1 MKRLIDDQ
9 YEDLR
14 IDQDLGLGMM
24 LWLAHFFPHEE
35 WAKVQHRRALMALD
49 HLWTDPPG
57 FFARASYAPDM
68 RIAFANYGV
77 SLGLQ
82 ATGVW
87 PDRVD
92 ALTAYFERYRS
103 GDAYDREAITH
114 VMARTSHPPG
124 PFLPRSGLSPARPTQ
139 PPPRPARLLRPRQLR
154 PRHADRLRQLRS
166 LLGAPGHRGLARP
179 GGRPQ
184 RLFRTLPLR
193 RRLRPGSHYPR
204 HGLHQ
209 PPPWR
214 LPGQE
219 WLKLGANLPAP
230 PLSHIMGG
238 YHRGEGA

>member
-9 YEDLR
+9 YEDRR

-87 PDRVD
+87 PARVD
-92 ALTAYFERYRS
+92 ALNAYFERYPS
-103 GDAYDREAITH
+103 GDASDRAAITH
-114 VMARTSHPPG
+114 VMACPRHLPGHSLAGSGRGSARTYDARTS
-124 PFLPRSGLSPARPTQ
+124 PT
-139 PPPRPARLLRPRQLR
+139 
-154 PRHADRLRQLRS
+154 S
-166 LLGAPGHRGLARP
+166 
-179 GGRPQ
+179 
-184 RLFRTLPLR
+184 
-193 RRLRPGSHYPR
+193 
-204 HGLHQ
+204 
-209 PPPWR
+209 
-214 LPGQE
+214 
-219 WLKLGANLPAP
+219 
-230 PLSHIMGG
+230 
-238 YHRGEGA
+238 